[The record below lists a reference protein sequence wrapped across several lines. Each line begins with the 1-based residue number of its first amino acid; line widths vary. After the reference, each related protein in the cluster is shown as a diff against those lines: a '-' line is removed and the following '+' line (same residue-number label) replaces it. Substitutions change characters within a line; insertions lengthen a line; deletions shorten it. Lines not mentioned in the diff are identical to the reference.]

1 MATLYGLLRPAM
13 SPIVYCW
20 RRTLRPPPRCMLRPP
35 LRLTLRL
42 PPRRCTLLL
51 ANRVKGFKGLRG
63 QGAGVSPGSSKALLS
78 TA

>member
-20 RRTLRPPPRCMLRPP
+20 RRTLRPPPRC
-35 LRLTLRL
+35 TLRL